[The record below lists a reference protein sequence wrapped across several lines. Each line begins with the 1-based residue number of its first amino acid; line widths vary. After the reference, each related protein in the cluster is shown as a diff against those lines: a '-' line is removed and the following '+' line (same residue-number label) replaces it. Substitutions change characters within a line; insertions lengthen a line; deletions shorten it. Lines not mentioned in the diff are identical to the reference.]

1 MAVFAYGERH
11 AVVDTNTRRVMARAL
26 DARAVPGTAHRRD
39 LEQMSTLLPDSDER
53 AAVMNAAVMEL
64 GQVICTARSPR
75 CGACPIRRS
84 CAWIEAGSPATPD
97 TRRKQAKYEGSDR
110 QARGALL
117 KALRDAAP
125 DPLPRAALLVD
136 WHDAAQRDRALVS
149 LENDGLIEPDG
160 ELVGLPTR

>member
-1 MAVFAYGERH
+1 
-11 AVVDTNTRRVMARAL
+11 
-26 DARAVPGTAHRRD
+26 
-39 LEQMSTLLPDSDER
+39 MSTLLPDSDER